1 MQVVRVE
8 VPVKKEDTLEGVDT
22 KEDILVDTL
31 EEILTKEDTLE
42 EVHTVKH
49 IIKDI
54 IIREIAIPQHIFTL
68 LHHQL

>member
-1 MQVVRVE
+1 ME

-31 EEILTKEDTLE
+31 EEVLTKEDTLE
-42 EVHTVKH
+42 EVHTVQH
-49 IIKDI
+49 IIIQDI
-54 IIREIAIPQHIFTL
+54 IIREIAIPKHIFTL